1 MLPLKSFQEEVASR
15 LLQTNN
21 IVVDSNSIRFAGT
34 IDGEADITF
43 DISIVGDDLYYTRDP
58 YVFAWTRRDL
68 GKLFHGVPPRIHT
81 PEAITVKESLQLL
94 LSKYGLDIS
103 VDDFNQG
110 NLEDVISL
118 GGHPTTI
125 VTVTLNSQV
134 NPAWYGS
141 LTFEAGDFYD
151 LRRVYQITDPIRPE
165 YPLSN
170 IEKINFMAVSCM
182 AIIFGLYQEGDRLTT
197 LCAVELSRALQMLPS
212 HEAFRIVSQA
222 VVKYYGSTTNTGE
235 ILPLLHGFPIPT
247 FTNRLVVLEY
257 NEGDKKVILA
267 VNF

>member
-21 IVVDSNSIRFAGT
+21 IVIDANSIRFAGT

-81 PEAITVKESLQLL
+81 LEAKTVKESLRLL
-94 LSKYGLDIS
+94 LTKYGLDIS
-103 VDDFNQG
+103 IDDFNQG
-110 NLEDVISL
+110 NLNDGIL
-118 GGHPTTI
+118 LTDQPTTM
-125 VTVTLNSQV
+125 VTVTLNPQT

-141 LTFEAGDFYD
+141 LTFEVGDFYD
-151 LRRVYQITDPIRPE
+151 LRRVYQKLEPIYPE

-170 IEKINFMAVSCM
+170 IDGINFMAVSCT
-182 AIIFGLYQEGDRLTT
+182 AILFGLYQEGDHLTT
-197 LCAVELSRALQMLPS
+197 LCAVELSRVLQMLPT
-212 HEAFRIVSQA
+212 HEAYRIVSRA
-222 VVKYYGSTTNTGE
+222 VVKYYGSTANTSV
-235 ILPLLHGFPIPT
+235 ILPLLHGYPIPS
-247 FTNRLVVLEY
+247 FTDRLAVLEY
-257 NEGDKKVILA
+257 NENGKRVILA